1 MKNIKNHINQIILNK
16 AQFLSKITNFLNK
29 NCTFCENVVVYNI
42 YDHTIVIGVHGNEVI
57 SKIKN
62 YEREIIKDLNFNFKK
77 SLDNK
82 EIKKI
87 KFKKIISD
95 TYR

>member
-1 MKNIKNHINQIILNK
+1 MKNIKNHISQIILNK
-16 AQFLSKITNFLNK
+16 AQFLSKITDFLNK
-29 NCTFCENVVVYNI
+29 NCTFCENVVVCNI
-42 YDHTIVIGVHGNEVI
+42 YDNTIVIGVHGNEVI

-95 TYR
+95 T

>member
-42 YDHTIVIGVHGNEVI
+42 YDHTIVIGAHGNEVI

-82 EIKKI
+82 EIKKL

-95 TYR
+95 T

>member
-16 AQFLSKITNFLNK
+16 AQFLSKITDFLNK
-29 NCTFCENVVVYNI
+29 NCTFCENVVVCNI
-42 YDHTIVIGVHGNEVI
+42 YGHTIVIGVYGNEII

-77 SLDNK
+77 SLENK

-95 TYR
+95 T

>member
-42 YDHTIVIGVHGNEVI
+42 YDHTIVIGVRDNEMI

-77 SLDNK
+77 SLGNK

-95 TYR
+95 T

>member
-62 YEREIIKDLNFNFKK
+62 YEREIINDLNFNFKK

-95 TYR
+95 T

>member
-1 MKNIKNHINQIILNK
+1 MKNIKNHISQIILNK

-62 YEREIIKDLNFNFKK
+62 YEREIIKDINFNFKK

-87 KFKKIISD
+87 KFKKIVSD
-95 TYR
+95 T

>member
-42 YDHTIVIGVHGNEVI
+42 YDHTIVIGVHGNEII

-77 SLDNK
+77 SLENK

-95 TYR
+95 T

>member
-77 SLDNK
+77 SLNNK

-95 TYR
+95 T

>member
-1 MKNIKNHINQIILNK
+1 MKNIKNHISQIILNK

-29 NCTFCENVVVYNI
+29 NCTFCVYVVVCNI

-87 KFKKIISD
+87 KFKKIVSD
-95 TYR
+95 T

>member
-87 KFKKIISD
+87 KFTKIISD
-95 TYR
+95 T

>member
-42 YDHTIVIGVHGNEVI
+42 YDHTIVIGVHGNEVM

-95 TYR
+95 T

>member
-16 AQFLSKITNFLNK
+16 AQFLSKITDFLNK

-42 YDHTIVIGVHGNEVI
+42 YDHTIVIGVHGNEII

-95 TYR
+95 T

>member
-42 YDHTIVIGVHGNEVI
+42 YDHTIVIGVHGNEMI

-95 TYR
+95 T

>member
-42 YDHTIVIGVHGNEVI
+42 YDHTIVIGVDGNEVI

-95 TYR
+95 T

>member
-29 NCTFCENVVVYNI
+29 NCTFCENVVVCNI
-42 YDHTIVIGVHGNEVI
+42 YDHTIVIGVHGNEII

-95 TYR
+95 T

>member
-29 NCTFCENVVVYNI
+29 NCTFCENVVVCNI
-42 YDHTIVIGVHGNEVI
+42 YDHTIVIGVHGNEII

-62 YEREIIKDLNFNFKK
+62 YEREIIKDINFNFKK

-95 TYR
+95 T

>member
-42 YDHTIVIGVHGNEVI
+42 YDHTIVIGVHGNEVM

-95 TYR
+95 A

>member
-42 YDHTIVIGVHGNEVI
+42 YDHTIVIGVHGNEII

-95 TYR
+95 T

>member
-1 MKNIKNHINQIILNK
+1 MKNIKNHISQIILNK

-77 SLDNK
+77 SLDTK

-95 TYR
+95 T

>member
-1 MKNIKNHINQIILNK
+1 MKNIKTHINQIILNK

-42 YDHTIVIGVHGNEVI
+42 YDHTIVIGVRDNEMI

-95 TYR
+95 T

>member
-1 MKNIKNHINQIILNK
+1 MKNIKTHINQIILNK
-16 AQFLSKITNFLNK
+16 AQFLSKITDFLNK

-62 YEREIIKDLNFNFKK
+62 YEREIIKDINFNFKK

-87 KFKKIISD
+87 KFKKIVSD
-95 TYR
+95 T

>member
-1 MKNIKNHINQIILNK
+1 M
-16 AQFLSKITNFLNK
+16 
-29 NCTFCENVVVYNI
+29 
-42 YDHTIVIGVHGNEVI
+42 IGVHGNEVI

-95 TYR
+95 T

>member
-62 YEREIIKDLNFNFKK
+62 DEREIIKDLNFNFKK

-95 TYR
+95 T

>member
-42 YDHTIVIGVHGNEVI
+42 YDHTIVIVVHGNEVI

-77 SLDNK
+77 SLNNK

-95 TYR
+95 T

>member
-16 AQFLSKITNFLNK
+16 AQFLSKITDFLNK
-29 NCTFCENVVVYNI
+29 NCTFCENVVVCNI
-42 YDHTIVIGVHGNEVI
+42 YDHTIVIGVHGNEII

-62 YEREIIKDLNFNFKK
+62 YEREIIKDINFNFRN

-95 TYR
+95 T

>member
-16 AQFLSKITNFLNK
+16 AQFLSKITDFLNK
-29 NCTFCENVVVYNI
+29 NCTFCENVVVCNI
-42 YDHTIVIGVHGNEVI
+42 YDHTIVIGVHGNEII

-95 TYR
+95 T

>member
-95 TYR
+95 T

>member
-42 YDHTIVIGVHGNEVI
+42 YDHTIVIGVRDNEMI

-77 SLDNK
+77 CLDNK

-95 TYR
+95 T

>member
-77 SLDNK
+77 SLENK

-95 TYR
+95 T

>member
-42 YDHTIVIGVHGNEVI
+42 YNHTIVIGVHGNEVI

-95 TYR
+95 T

>member
-16 AQFLSKITNFLNK
+16 AQFLSKITIFLNK

-95 TYR
+95 T

>member
-29 NCTFCENVVVYNI
+29 NCTFCENVVVCNI

-62 YEREIIKDLNFNFKK
+62 YEREIIKDINFNFKK

-95 TYR
+95 T

>member
-77 SLDNK
+77 
-82 EIKKI
+82 
-87 KFKKIISD
+87 KF
-95 TYR
+95 RQ

>member
-16 AQFLSKITNFLNK
+16 AQFLSKITDFLNK
-29 NCTFCENVVVYNI
+29 NCTFCENVVVCNI

-77 SLDNK
+77 SLENK

-95 TYR
+95 T

>member
-1 MKNIKNHINQIILNK
+1 MKNIKNHISQIILNK
-16 AQFLSKITNFLNK
+16 AQFLSKITDFLNK

-77 SLDNK
+77 SLDTK

-95 TYR
+95 T

>member
-16 AQFLSKITNFLNK
+16 AQFLSKITDFLNK

-95 TYR
+95 T

>member
-1 MKNIKNHINQIILNK
+1 MV
-16 AQFLSKITNFLNK
+16 
-29 NCTFCENVVVYNI
+29 CNI
-42 YDHTIVIGVHGNEVI
+42 YDHTIVIGVHSNEII

-62 YEREIIKDLNFNFKK
+62 YEREIIKDINFNFRN

-95 TYR
+95 T

>member
-1 MKNIKNHINQIILNK
+1 MKNIKNHISQIILNK
-16 AQFLSKITNFLNK
+16 AQFLSKITDFLNK
-29 NCTFCENVVVYNI
+29 NCTFCENVVVCNI

-77 SLDNK
+77 SLDTK

-95 TYR
+95 T

>member
-87 KFKKIISD
+87 KFKKII
-95 TYR
+95 

>member
-62 YEREIIKDLNFNFKK
+62 YEREIIKDLNFNFEK

-95 TYR
+95 T